1 MGAEQQCHYNQT
13 RERRDYCKELD
24 GIGVVASALLF
35 SLFEILHSRNR
46 DFSQFEQDTSTNLAS
61 FTFIEEKTF
70 S

>member
-35 SLFEILHSRNR
+35 SLF
-46 DFSQFEQDTSTNLAS
+46 
-61 FTFIEEKTF
+61 
-70 S
+70 